1 MTHLT
6 RGLPREIAAP
16 GDRQVRVGP
25 RYATMTVACKE
36 IRTRSID
43 GTVQVSAQVTQS
55 PLSARVGLLIDCDN
69 VSWQR
74 AAAITAEAATHGLV
88 GVKRGY
94 GDWGSPNLK
103 GWRSV
108 LTNLAI
114 QPMQQIAYVSG
125 KGATDI
131 ALVIDAMDLLYSG
144 QVDTFCLVAND
155 SDYTRL
161 AMRLREAGKRVV
173 GIGSKNASAAFS
185 NACDRFTFLEV
196 LAGVDDGQVEDAQG
210 DVQNASLLDG
220 ARLQLDPE
228 SGGAE
233 PAAGDVPALPDMLR
247 SAISAQLEDDGWALL
262 SNVGHQLV
270 ANHPTFDSR
279 NYGFP
284 RLGLLV
290 RDQSFIEVRE
300 MQSGGG
306 NKVLHVRLA
315 E

>member
-1 MTHLT
+1 MSTLT
-6 RGLPREIAAP
+6 PQPPPSL
-16 GDRQVRVGP
+16 RV
-25 RYATMTVACKE
+25 A
-36 IRTRSID
+36 
-43 GTVQVSAQVTQS
+43 
-55 PLSARVGLLIDCDN
+55 LLIDCDN
-69 VSWQR
+69 VSWQQ
-74 AAAITAEAATHGLV
+74 ATAIASEAATHGVV

-94 GDWGSPNLK
+94 GDWGSQYLK

-108 LTNLAI
+108 LSTLAI
-114 QPMQQIAYVSG
+114 QPVQQIAYVTG

-131 ALVIDAMDLLYSG
+131 AVVIDAMDLLHSG

-185 NACDRFTFLEV
+185 SACDRFTFLEV
-196 LAGVDDGQVEDAQG
+196 LPGASQGPPDVTEEETPSHSLASEHAQPEAELSVVEP
-210 DVQNASLLDG
+210 S
-220 ARLQLDPE
+220 
-228 SGGAE
+228 
-233 PAAGDVPALPDMLR
+233 AGDIPALENILR
-247 SAISAQLEDDGWALL
+247 AAISAQLEDDGWALL
-262 SNVGHQLV
+262 SNVGFQLV

-290 RDQSFIEVRE
+290 RDQSFTEVKE
-300 MQSGGG
+300 VETASG

-315 E
+315 D

>member
-1 MTHLT
+1 MSS
-6 RGLPREIAAP
+6 
-16 GDRQVRVGP
+16 QVIQP
-25 RYATMTVACKE
+25 
-36 IRTRSID
+36 
-43 GTVQVSAQVTQS
+43 
-55 PLSARVGLLIDCDN
+55 PLAVRVGLLIDCDN

-74 AAAITAEAATHGLV
+74 ATAITTEAATHGLV

-108 LTNLAI
+108 LTSLAI
-114 QPMQQIAYVSG
+114 QPMQQIAYASG

-196 LAGVDDGQVEDAQG
+196 LGGADGAQVKDAQAE
-210 DVQNASLLDG
+210 VQNASLVDG
-220 ARLQLDPE
+220 ASPDAG

-233 PAAGDVPALPDMLR
+233 ASAGDLPALEDMLR
-247 SAISAQLEDDGWALL
+247 SAISAQLDDDGWALL
-262 SNVGHQLV
+262 SNVGFQLV

-284 RLGLLV
+284 RLGMLV
-290 RDQSFIEVRE
+290 RDQSFTEVRE
-300 MQSGGG
+300 VQSSGG
-306 NKVLHVRLA
+306 NKVLHVRLT

>member
-1 MTHLT
+1 MST
-6 RGLPREIAAP
+6 
-16 GDRQVRVGP
+16 
-25 RYATMTVACKE
+25 
-36 IRTRSID
+36 
-43 GTVQVSAQVTQS
+43 QVTL
-55 PLSARVGLLIDCDN
+55 PPARVGLLIDCDN

-74 AAAITAEAATHGLV
+74 ATAITVEAATHGLV

-94 GDWGSPNLK
+94 GDWGSSYLK

-108 LTNLAI
+108 LTTLAI
-114 QPMQQIAYVSG
+114 QPMQQIAYSSG

-131 ALVIDAMDLLYSG
+131 ALVIDAMDLLHSG

-196 LAGVDDGQVEDAQG
+196 LAGADDNPLENPQEEVQDAFLQTG
-210 DVQNASLLDG
+210 SLQTG
-220 ARLQLDPE
+220 SLQRDSE

-233 PAAGDVPALPDMLR
+233 PSAGDVPALEGMLR
-247 SAISAQLEDDGWALL
+247 SAIAAQLDDDGWALL
-262 SNVGHQLV
+262 SNVGFQLV

-290 RDQSFIEVRE
+290 RDQSFTEVRE
-300 MQSGGG
+300 VEIASG